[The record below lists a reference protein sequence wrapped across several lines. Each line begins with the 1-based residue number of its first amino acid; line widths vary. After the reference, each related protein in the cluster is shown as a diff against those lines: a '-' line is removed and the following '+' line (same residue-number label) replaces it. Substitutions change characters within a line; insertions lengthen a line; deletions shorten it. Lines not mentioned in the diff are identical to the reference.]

1 MSLSKYNWY
10 SKNPDFSN
18 KYCPYCGRLFTTFG
32 SPEKIKENT
41 NKEHLIGRDFVPR
54 NSFDNP
60 QNINFIFRACSSCN
74 SRKAEYERQ
83 VSSVSLLN
91 SLSEHSLDEQ
101 KRILLKA
108 QNDYSGFMKGRKVID
123 SFSTHSVNT
132 QISFCNLKVGLWG
145 APQVEEVVIANLAFM
160 HMQGLLCFILQ
171 SEKCD
176 NIIELI
182 HLYKK
187 DFHYFNSF
195 IKDDWGNPSL
205 EYLRKMTL
213 SWEPLMIMSTA
224 NNNFKIY
231 IKASEDIIFW
241 LLEWNKYYRVCGFIG
256 EESKCLPII
265 NAIPE
270 EKFKYWGKDTDG
282 GEMFLK
288 RCIPLKEDLPDF
300 IFDNTFC

>member
-1 MSLSKYNWY
+1 MSLSTYNWY

-18 KYCPYCGRLFTTFG
+18 KYCPYCGRLFSTFG
-32 SPEKIKENT
+32 SSEEIQENT

-54 NSFDNP
+54 NSFSDP
-60 QNINFIFRACSSCN
+60 QNINFIFRACSACN

-91 SLSEHSLDEQ
+91 SLTEHSPDEQ
-101 KRILLKA
+101 KRILRKA
-108 QNDYSGFMKGRKVID
+108 QNDYSGFIKGKKVID
-123 SFSTHSVNT
+123 SSSTFSIKA
-132 QISFCNLKVGLWG
+132 QMDFCNLKSGLWG
-145 APQVEEVVIANLAFM
+145 PPQVKETAIANLAFM

-171 SEKCD
+171 SDKFD
-176 NIIELI
+176 NTELV

-187 DFHYFNSF
+187 DFHYFGSF
-195 IKDDWGNPSL
+195 PKGDWGNPSL

-231 IKASEDIIFW
+231 IKASEVIIFW

-256 EESKCLPII
+256 EEAKCFSILK
-265 NAIPE
+265 AIPE
-270 EKFKYWGKDTDG
+270 EKFKYWGKDADD
-282 GEMFLK
+282 GEMFLR
-288 RCIPLKEDLPDF
+288 RCIPLKEDSPDF
-300 IFDNTFC
+300 IFDFTLC

>member
-1 MSLSKYNWY
+1 MSSSKYNWY

-32 SPEKIKENT
+32 STEKIKENT

-54 NSFDNP
+54 NSFENP
-60 QNINFIFRACSSCN
+60 QNINFIFRACSICN

-91 SLSEHSLDEQ
+91 SLTEHSPDEQ
-101 KRILLKA
+101 KRILRKA
-108 QNDYSGFMKGRKVID
+108 QNDYSGFVKGKKVID
-123 SFSTHSVNT
+123 SYSTHSIKT
-132 QISFCNLKVGLWG
+132 RTSFCTLKVGLLG
-145 APQVEEVVIANLAFM
+145 VPQVEKKVIANLAFM

-171 SEKCD
+171 SDRNDGNEV
-176 NIIELI
+176 I

-195 IKDDWGNPSL
+195 TKDDWGNPSL
-205 EYLRKMTL
+205 AYLRKMTL

-231 IKASEDIIFW
+231 IKSSKDIIFW

-256 EESKCLPII
+256 EEAKCLPKL
-265 NAIPE
+265 NSIPE
-270 EKFKYWGKDTDG
+270 GKFKYWGKDTDG
-282 GEMFLK
+282 GEMFL
-288 RCIPLKEDLPDF
+288 RQSISLSKESPDF
-300 IFDNTFC
+300 YFE

>member
-1 MSLSKYNWY
+1 MSTSKYNWF

-18 KYCPYCGRLFTTFG
+18 KYCPYCGRLFSTFG
-32 SPEKIKENT
+32 TSEKIKDKT

-91 SLSEHSLDEQ
+91 SLSEHSPDEQ
-101 KRILLKA
+101 KRIYEKA
-108 QNDYSGFMKGRKVID
+108 QNDYSGFVKGKKVID
-123 SFSTHSVNT
+123 SYSTHSIKT
-132 QISFCNLKVGLWG
+132 RTSFCTLKVGLWG
-145 APQVEEVVIANLAFM
+145 APQVEETVIANLAFM
-160 HMQGLLCFILQ
+160 HMQGLLCFILH
-171 SEKCD
+171 SERQDD
-176 NIIELI
+176 NELI

-195 IKDDWGNPSL
+195 TKDDWGNPSL
-205 EYLRKMTL
+205 AYLRKMTL

-231 IKASEDIIFW
+231 IKYSEDIIFW

-256 EESKCLPII
+256 EEAKCLPML
-265 NAIPE
+265 NSIPE
-270 EKFKYWGKDTDG
+270 GKFKYWGKDTDG
-282 GEMFLK
+282 GEMFL
-288 RCIPLKEDLPDF
+288 RQSISLSKESPDF
-300 IFDNTFC
+300 YFE